1 MKYSKI
7 ILSTMLVMI
16 FIALNI
22 TYGQENNNLNV
33 NNMFT
38 IEIKNISEED
48 EFFKANIKYP
58 VLKIKENYNG
68 KNANKVINEIN
79 KDIEK
84 YVLSFKEDIKRQSKK
99 YEDEYK
105 KEFSKDKNQQYVKY
119 QYEAYSEYDI
129 TYNKNNIISIPL
141 TTYNFTGGAHG
152 ITYLKSFNYNL
163 LTGDKILLSDMFKK
177 DVDYKKVVNGYINS
191 EIDKNKELYFT
202 GKEGFNGISD
212 NQDFYIE
219 DDGVVV
225 YFQVYDIAPYYV
237 GIPKFKIDNDQFKTY
252 LNI

>member
-1 MKYSKI
+1 MKDLKI
-7 ILSTMLVMI
+7 ILSTILVMF
-16 FIALNI
+16 FIVLSNSYA
-22 TYGQENNNLNV
+22 QEKNDLSA

-38 IEIKNISEED
+38 IEVKSINEES

-58 VLKIKENYNG
+58 FLKIKENYND
-68 KNANKVINEIN
+68 KNTIKVINKIN
-79 KDIEK
+79 EDIEK
-84 YVLSFKEDIKRQSKK
+84 YVLNFKEEIEKQSKK
-99 YEDEYK
+99 YENEYTNDL
-105 KEFSKDKNQQYVKY
+105 SKDKNQQYVKY
-119 QYEAYSEYDI
+119 QYEAYSEYDV

-177 DVDYKKVVNGYINS
+177 DVDYKKVINDYINS
-191 EIDKNKELYFT
+191 EINKNKELYFT

-219 DDGVVV
+219 DDGIVI

-237 GIPKFKIDNDQFKTY
+237 GIPKFKIDNNQFKKY